1 MSDLTV
7 TVYTRPTW
15 TDCQA
20 LKEFLSSH
28 RIHYADIDLTQNP
41 EKEEELKKK
50 TGSKIVPGIIIS
62 RSRFFGVSKKEK
74 YFIGFE
80 QNELEIRKILNIYWC
95 IGKLM

>member
-20 LKEFLSSH
+20 LKEFLSSQH
-28 RIHYADIDLTQNP
+28 IHYTDIDLTQNL
-41 EKEEELKKK
+41 EKEEELKKI

-62 RSRFFGVSKKEK
+62 KPRFWGFSKQEK

-80 QNELEIRKILNIYWC
+80 QNESEIRKILNV
-95 IGKLM
+95 